1 MDLPT
6 DNPSTALLLD
16 LEVTEALEV
25 SADMVALG
33 ALGALEDLPMV
44 ALVAS
49 EVLEPMEALVASQV
63 LEPMEASV
71 DLTAFKRL

>member
-1 MDLPT
+1 M
-6 DNPSTALLLD
+6 
-16 LEVTEALEV
+16 
-25 SADMVALG
+25 

-49 EVLEPMEALVASQV
+49 EVLEPMVVLVASEV

>member
-1 MDLPT
+1 M
-6 DNPSTALLLD
+6 
-16 LEVTEALEV
+16 
-25 SADMVALG
+25 

-49 EVLEPMEALVASQV
+49 EVQEPMVVLVASEV
-63 LEPMEASV
+63 LEPMASV

>member
-33 ALGALEDLPMV
+33 ALEDLPMV

-49 EVLEPMEALVASQV
+49 DVLEPMEALVASQV

>member
-1 MDLPT
+1 M
-6 DNPSTALLLD
+6 
-16 LEVTEALEV
+16 
-25 SADMVALG
+25 
-33 ALGALEDLPMV
+33 ALEDLPMV

>member
-1 MDLPT
+1 M
-6 DNPSTALLLD
+6 
-16 LEVTEALEV
+16 
-25 SADMVALG
+25 